1 MHFLHTR
8 RREAEW
14 IDEPGADPVQLRK
27 SLAYIRRVNR
37 VMGYTRVVLRQLDR
51 FSARWD
57 RSKVVTILDIGT
69 GSADIPLAIL
79 RWADRRGFN
88 VRIVAIDLNPQ
99 IVLEAAAAVRDPRLT
114 ILRADALCVPFADGS
129 FDYAITSMFLH
140 HLDDADARQALS
152 EMGRVAKRG
161 IIASDLL
168 RHRSAYAFIWLF
180 TTLSNPMVKHDARV
194 SVAQSFNREEIL
206 GLRDGAGVGFAE
218 YSVHYMHRFVLA
230 GEKSGR
236 S

>member
-14 IDEPGADPVQLRK
+14 IDEPGADPVLLRE

-37 VMGYTRVVLRQLDR
+37 VMGYTRVVLNQLDR

-57 RSKVVTILDIGT
+57 KSKEVSLLDIGT

-79 RWADRRGFN
+79 RWADRRGFK

-99 IVLEAAAAVRDPRLT
+99 IVREAAAAVRDPRLT
-114 ILRADALCVPFADGS
+114 ILRADALRLPFSDGA
-129 FDYAITSMFLH
+129 FDYTLTSMFLH
-140 HLDDADARQALS
+140 HLDDADAQQALS

-161 IIASDLL
+161 IVASDLL

-180 TTLSNPMVKHDARV
+180 TLLSNPMVKHDARV
-194 SVAQSFNREEIL
+194 SIAQSFNREEIL
-206 GLRDGAGVGFAE
+206 GLRDGAGVGFAD
-218 YSVHYMHRFVLA
+218 YSVHFMHRFVLA
-230 GEKSGR
+230 GEKSGQL
-236 S
+236 